1 MRGTSTFKTSGDS
14 RTSSLAL
21 LAVLCSCAGLAML
34 VLSGP
39 GYRMGWWGL
48 QVGLLAMMR
57 YAAYAGIA
65 GAALGLV
72 ALVARR
78 GVLLPGLALV
88 MGIVTAG
95 IPWQWQRAAA
105 QVPRIHDITTDT
117 ATPPQFEAIVAVRDA
132 VKANS
137 LEISSEVLEQQKQG
151 YPDIGPVTLAVP
163 SAQAF
168 DRALAL
174 ARARGWEVVAAD
186 ASAGRIEATD
196 TTRWFGFKDDI
207 VIRIAPQGDV
217 SRVDL
222 RSVSRVGRSDAGT
235 NARRIREFVADLQ
248 NSQ

>member
-1 MRGTSTFKTSGDS
+1 MRSSSAFQTSGGS
-14 RTSSLAL
+14 RTPTLAL
-21 LAVLCSCAGLAML
+21 LAALCSFAGLAML
-34 VLSGP
+34 AISGP

-48 QVGLLAMMR
+48 QVGLQSMLR

-65 GAALGLV
+65 GALLGLV

-78 GVLLPGLALV
+78 GVVLPGLALV
-88 MGIVTAG
+88 LGIITAG

-117 ATPPQFEAIVAVRDA
+117 ATPPQFDAIVPVREA

-137 LEISSEVLEQQKQG
+137 LEISPEVIEQQRQG
-151 YPDIGPVTLAVP
+151 YPDIGPITLPVP
-163 SAQAF
+163 PAQAF
-168 DRALAL
+168 ERALAL
-174 ARARGWEVVAAD
+174 ARSRGWEIVAAD
-186 ASAGRIEATD
+186 ASAGHIEATD

-207 VIRIAPQGDV
+207 VIRITPQGDA

-222 RSVSRVGRSDAGT
+222 RSVSRVGRSDVGT

-248 NSQ
+248 RAQ

>member
-1 MRGTSTFKTSGDS
+1 MTRNSAVNTARGS
-14 RTSSLAL
+14 RSSSLAL
-21 LAVLCSCAGLAML
+21 LAVLCSFVGLAML
-34 VLSGP
+34 ALSGP

-48 QVGLLAMMR
+48 QVGLLSMMR

-65 GAALGLV
+65 GAALGLI

-78 GVLLPGLALV
+78 GVALPGLALLA
-88 MGIVTAG
+88 GLVTAG

-117 ATPPQFEAIVAVRDA
+117 TTPPQFEAIVPVREA

-137 LEISSEVLEQQKQG
+137 LEITSEVLDQQKQG
-151 YPDIGPVTLAVP
+151 YPDIGPLTLPVP
-163 SAQAF
+163 PAQAF
-168 DRALAL
+168 ERALTL
-174 ARARGWEVVAAD
+174 ARARGWEIVSAD
-186 ASAGRIEATD
+186 ASAGRLEATD

-207 VIRIAPQGDV
+207 VVRITAEGDG

-248 NSQ
+248 R

>member
-1 MRGTSTFKTSGDS
+1 MQRVSTFETSHGS

-21 LAVLCSCAGLAML
+21 LAALCSFASLAML
-34 VLSGP
+34 ALSGP

-48 QVGLLAMMR
+48 QVGLLSMMR
-57 YAAYAGIA
+57 YAAYAGMA

-78 GVLLPGLALV
+78 GVVLPGLALLL
-88 MGIVTAG
+88 GIVTAG
-95 IPWQWQRAAA
+95 IPWQWQRTAG
-105 QVPRIHDITTDT
+105 QVPRIHDISTDT
-117 ATPPQFEAIVAVRDA
+117 TTPPQFAAIVPVREA
-132 VKANS
+132 AKANS
-137 LEISSEVLEQQKQG
+137 LEITADVLEQQKQG
-151 YPDIGPVTLAVP
+151 YPDIAPVTLAVP
-163 SAQAF
+163 PAQAF
-168 DRALAL
+168 ERALAL
-174 ARARGWEVVAAD
+174 ARTRGWEIVSGD

-207 VIRIAPQGDV
+207 VIRIAATNDG

-248 NSQ
+248 KQ